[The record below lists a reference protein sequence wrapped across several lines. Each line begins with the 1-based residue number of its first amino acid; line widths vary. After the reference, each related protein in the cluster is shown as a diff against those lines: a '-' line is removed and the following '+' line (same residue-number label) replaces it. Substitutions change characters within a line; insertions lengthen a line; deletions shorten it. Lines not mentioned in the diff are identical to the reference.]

1 MQELQT
7 KEVEFSNCAVLFC
20 WMLLIIRL
28 SVDWVV
34 FHHRHVLGLHE
45 VSGVDAE
52 EFIIISINDCL
63 AKIHET
69 RVVVD

>member
-1 MQELQT
+1 M
-7 KEVEFSNCAVLFC
+7 LFV
-20 WMLLIIRL
+20 IRL

-63 AKIHET
+63 AEVHET
-69 RVVVD
+69 RVVID